1 MSGKLLWGDREQNK
15 LKVLSKRTCMLGPF
29 SVLCCLVQGV
39 NSVPHQGLSKICY
52 GLVFEVSGKTLWT
65 KIHDKECEKLQ
76 LPYYQAEGTLR
87 SRVILN
93 TLGRRA
99 LSFPWASL
107 TPQQS
112 QFTLLDFQSMES
124 LMLGEIG
131 FLARDK
137 LPGRQRALAMAVF
150 SPLSKPQLFQR
161 PPHPMD
167 KSHRAKIQPLLLI
180 SDQEWAN
187 SLAQGGYRKR
197 AKLQK
202 TGRAMTQL
210 LCAQFSIGA
219 CSWSL
224 WGRQRSQKH
233 FSNKVRTVFS
243 AWGTQGFH
251 PLASL
256 VSSCAWALQA
266 QAL

>member
-1 MSGKLLWGDREQNK
+1 MHAGALQCSLLPCSGSEFSPTSRSEQNLLWAGLWGFGKNFMNQDTR
-15 LKVLSKRTCMLGPF
+15 
-29 SVLCCLVQGV
+29 QGMW
-39 NSVPHQGLSKICY
+39 
-52 GLVFEVSGKTLWT
+52 KTV
-65 KIHDKECEKLQ
+65 Q

-210 LCAQFSIGA
+210 LCAQFSLGA